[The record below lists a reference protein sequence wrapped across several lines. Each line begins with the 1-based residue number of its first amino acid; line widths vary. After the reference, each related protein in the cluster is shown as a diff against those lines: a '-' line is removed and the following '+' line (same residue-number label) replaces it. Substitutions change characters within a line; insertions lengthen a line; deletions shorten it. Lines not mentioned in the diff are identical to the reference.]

1 MLNSNSIDGA
11 VVGRARRELSEHT
24 SIPSETIG
32 SKSVAVY
39 TTSDF
44 RKGLKVQIDGIPY
57 LMVEMNFRKPGKGNA
72 LYECKMRNLLR
83 GTVVDK
89 TYRAGQTLDSAD
101 VSEFNAQFLYKQGDT
116 FVFMKNDDYE
126 QYEMPAETVGDAWK
140 FLKDNMDVQLL
151 VYNELPIG
159 VTPPNHV
166 ILKVEYCEP
175 GARGNTATNLTKPVK
190 LETGAEVICPA
201 FVETGNLIKV
211 DTRTGE
217 YLNRE

>member
-1 MLNSNSIDGA
+1 M
-11 VVGRARRELSEHT
+11 
-24 SIPSETIG
+24 
-32 SKSVAVY
+32 AVY

-44 RKGLKVQIDGIPY
+44 RKGLKVQIEGVPY

-72 LYECKMRNLLR
+72 LYECKLRNLLR

-126 QYEMPAETVGDAWK
+126 QYEMSAEAVGDVWK
-140 FLKDNMDVQLL
+140 FLKDNMDCQLM
-151 VYNELPIG
+151 VYNNLPIA

-175 GARGNTATNLTKPVK
+175 GARGNTATNVTKPCKV
-190 LETGAEVICPA
+190 ETGAEILAPA
-201 FVETGNLIKV
+201 FINIGDFLRI

-217 YLNRE
+217 YIERAKDPNG